1 MEKQRWPGP
10 AIHVI
15 GMGVAGEVTLNG
27 VAQRAIT
34 EAQVIFGA
42 ERHLVLLTDT
52 RGQLKPYPKPF
63 SALKNVLAQYADQQ
77 VVFLASGDPLSYGL
91 GQWLSRHLPREKLIF
106 HSNVSSIQVAFARF
120 GLAQQHAEM
129 MSLHGRPM
137 TSLRARLRANR
148 TYALLT
154 DGQSQPRHIAT
165 ELVNHGFADAILY
178 VAEALGT
185 ADERLYVS
193 QADQLLLERLDI
205 PHELV
210 VVIVQTRENRGCLP
224 EFPGIDDA
232 CFATG
237 DLAGRGMI
245 SKKEIRLHILNLLQ
259 PTASDIGWDVGAGC
273 GSVACEW
280 ALWNPHGQVYAVEKN
295 PARFHY
301 LAENQQKFGVVK
313 NLMIRQ
319 GEAPAI
325 LEECPAPNVVF
336 VGGGGQQLSEILVY
350 VWRRLADAGR
360 LVVSCVTEESKAV
373 VLNFMQD
380 KPSQAV
386 QISVAR
392 RDRLA
397 AQTVYRPQLP
407 VLLIKAVKE

>member
-1 MEKQRWPGP
+1 MEKRLWPGP

-15 GMGVAGEVTLNG
+15 GMGVAGEVMLN
-27 VAQRAIT
+27 VAAQRAIA

-42 ERHLVLLTDT
+42 ERHFALLANVN
-52 RGQLKPYPKPF
+52 GELKTYPKPF
-63 SALKNVLAQYADQQ
+63 SELKNVLTQYAHQR
-77 VVFLASGDPLSYGL
+77 VVFLASGDPLNYGL
-91 GQWLSRHLPREKLIF
+91 GQWLGRHLPSEKLIF

-120 GLAQQHAEM
+120 GIAQQHAEII
-129 MSLHGRPM
+129 SLHGRSLH
-137 TSLRARLRANR
+137 SLRARLRANR

-154 DGQSQPRHIAT
+154 DQQSQPQHIAT
-165 ELVNHGFADAILY
+165 ELVNHGFANAMLY

-185 ADERLYVS
+185 TDERLYVS
-193 QADQLLLERLDI
+193 QADQLLHKHSDI

-210 VVIVQTRENRGCLP
+210 VVIVQTQENRGYLP

-232 CFATG
+232 CFETG
-237 DLAGRGMI
+237 DLSGRGMI

-280 ALWNPHGQVYAVEKN
+280 ALWNPLGQVYAVEKN
-295 PARFHY
+295 NTRFHY
-301 LAENQQKFGVVK
+301 LEENRQKFGVLK
-313 NLMIRQ
+313 NLTIRQ

-325 LEECPAPNVVF
+325 LDELPTPNVVF
-336 VGGGGQQLSEILVY
+336 VGGGGQQLSVILAY

-360 LVVSCVTEESKAV
+360 LVVSCVTEESKAM

-380 KPSQAV
+380 KHSQAV

-392 RDRLA
+392 SDSLA

-407 VLLIKAVKE
+407 VSLIKAVK

>member
-1 MEKQRWPGP
+1 MMEKLLWPGP
-10 AIHVI
+10 AIHVV
-15 GMGVAGEVTLNG
+15 GMGVAGEVTLN
-27 VAQRAIT
+27 VAAQGAIT
-34 EAQVIFGA
+34 EAQVVFGA
-42 ERHLVLLTDT
+42 ERHCVLLTDT
-52 RGQLKPYPKPF
+52 KGKLKSYPQPF
-63 SALKNVLAQYADQQ
+63 SALKNVLTQYAHQR
-77 VVFLASGDPLSYGL
+77 VVFLASGDPLNYGL
-91 GQWLSRHLPREKLIF
+91 GLWLSRHLPREKLIF

-120 GLAQQHAEM
+120 GIAQQYAEI
-129 MSLHGRPM
+129 MSLHGRPLK
-137 TSLRARLRANR
+137 SLRARLRANR

-154 DGQSQPRHIAT
+154 DKQSQPQHIAT
-165 ELVNHGFADAILY
+165 ELVNHGFANAMLY

-193 QADQLLLERLDI
+193 QADQLLHEPSEI

-210 VVIVQTRENRGCLP
+210 VVIVQTQENCGYLP
-224 EFPGIDDA
+224 EFPGIDDV

-237 DLAGRGMI
+237 DSAGRGMI

-295 PARFHY
+295 KARFHY
-301 LAENQQKFGVVK
+301 LEENQQKFGVLK
-313 NLMIRQ
+313 NLTIRQ

-325 LEECPAPNVVF
+325 LEELPAPNVVF
-336 VGGGGQQLSEILVY
+336 VGGGGQQLSVILDY

-360 LVVSCVTEESKAV
+360 LVVSCVTEESKAM
-373 VLNFMQD
+373 VLNFMQN
-380 KPSQAV
+380 KQSQAV

-407 VLLIKAVKE
+407 VLLIKAIK